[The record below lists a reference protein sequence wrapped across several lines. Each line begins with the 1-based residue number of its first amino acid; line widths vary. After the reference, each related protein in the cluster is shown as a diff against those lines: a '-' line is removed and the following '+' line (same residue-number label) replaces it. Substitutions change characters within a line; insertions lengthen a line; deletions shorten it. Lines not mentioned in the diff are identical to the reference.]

1 MSEHEILRR
10 LDLFPM
16 PEEEEKLWQLDTWMN
31 AFGVR
36 VDADLIKGALYID
49 NVCREETD
57 RRRCTAYRVE

>member
-1 MSEHEILRR
+1 
-10 LDLFPM
+10 M

-49 NVCREETD
+49 NVCRQKLTEDAVRLTGLNNPNS
-57 RRRCTAYRVE
+57 TSQLMGW